1 MKSNLLAQM
10 GQEAMTDSLAVQP
23 RKPKAPTTE
32 SRTVERAHDAK
43 VSATDRWVRGEMTSK
58 EHDAVHKRADSVIKK
73 KGRK

>member
-10 GQEAMTDSLAVQP
+10 GQEAMTDSVAVQP
-23 RKPKAPTTE
+23 RKPTPE

-58 EHDAVHKRADSVIKK
+58 EHDAVHKRADQVIKK